1 MTRAKLVRLSAAG
14 IFAGLALT
22 LTSVN
27 AAESE
32 PTTAQSEEGF
42 AQEEVLA
49 RAQTFFGETTQG
61 LAQAVE
67 KTFADLGRPNA
78 YIVGEEL
85 SGAIGIGARY
95 GQGELSIYEGQS
107 MPVFW
112 QGPSVGFDTGGN
124 ASKVLAL
131 VYNLESSDDL
141 FQRYPGVDGSLYV
154 VAGASVNYLRSGDVI
169 IAPIRTGVGARA
181 GVSVG
186 YVHFTRKKSLIPF

>member
-1 MTRAKLVRLSAAG
+1 MRFAKWTRFDVSALLLWSFVT
-14 IFAGLALT
+14 ILGLAP
-22 LTSVN
+22 
-27 AAESE
+27 AMAEDAGEDASD
-32 PTTAQSEEGF
+32 GF

-49 RAQTFFGETTQG
+49 RAETFFGETTQG
-61 LAQAVE
+61 LAKAVE
-67 KTFADLGRPNA
+67 KTFADLGQPNA
-78 YIVGEEL
+78 YILGEEL

-95 GQGELSIYEGQS
+95 GNGELTMHGGES
-107 MPVFW
+107 MPVYW

-131 VYNLESSDDL
+131 IYDLERSDDL

-154 VAGASVNYLRSGDVI
+154 IAGASVNYLRSGEVT

-186 YVHFTRKKSLIPF
+186 YVHFTRKKSLNPF